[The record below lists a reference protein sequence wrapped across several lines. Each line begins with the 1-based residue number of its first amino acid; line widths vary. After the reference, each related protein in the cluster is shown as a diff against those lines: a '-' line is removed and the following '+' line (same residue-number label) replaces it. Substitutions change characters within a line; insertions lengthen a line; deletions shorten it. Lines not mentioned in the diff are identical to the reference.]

1 MSVIAASF
9 VMLKKD
15 LPAHVTLKLTAV
27 SGHVS
32 IDSAD
37 GRTRLATVGTDLVVN
52 ERINTHGTGAS
63 AIMEYE
69 DGTRLVLV
77 NDSAVRCLSDK
88 RKSVMLHYGN
98 VSAQVSPQPKDLPM
112 LLATPEAQV
121 EVLGTQFAIATT
133 TEHTE
138 LNVTEG
144 RVRLTRVSD
153 GQTVE
158 VARGQGVITNGEANL
173 TVRESSGPRDE
184 WEVDFEQGILKGW
197 TGSHVTTG
205 LPAGSAGAIQSVR
218 DPESNPVVYVI
229 GSRDEWL
236 EGMFEIHEDSH
247 LHFTIKMQHPDWLN
261 VFIST
266 RGADAM
272 KPTWALHNFNEVP
285 FWPPQPGQWR
295 TVTIPLS
302 KFRRKRDGE
311 FHDAPPVAAEIV
323 YSLSISATE
332 PDRGLVVDRIWAT
345 RGGPGKVEWKPSP

>member
-1 MSVIAASF
+1 VIAAAF
-9 VMLKKD
+9 VMLRNHS
-15 LPAHVTLKLTAV
+15 PVQETLKLTAV
-27 SGHVS
+27 SGNVS
-32 IDSAD
+32 IDDAD
-37 GRTRLATVGTDLVVN
+37 GRTSVATAGTDVTAGA
-52 ERINTHGTGAS
+52 RINTRGAGAS
-63 AIMEYE
+63 AIMEFE

-77 NDSAVRCLSDK
+77 NDSAVSCLSDE
-88 RKSVMLHYGN
+88 RKSLLLHYGI
-98 VSAQVSPQPKDLPM
+98 VSAQVSPQPKDRPM
-112 LLATPEAQV
+112 QLATPGAKI

-153 GQTVE
+153 GRSVE
-158 VARGQGVITNGEANL
+158 VVQGQGVVTNGEANL

-184 WEVDFEQGILKGW
+184 WEVDFERGIPKGW

-205 LPAGSAGAIQSVR
+205 LPAGSAGAIQSMR

-229 GSRDEWL
+229 GSRNEWL

-302 KFRRKRDGE
+302 KFRRKRDGI
-311 FHDAPPVAAEIV
+311 FHDEPPVAGEIA

-332 PDRGLVVDRIWAT
+332 PDRELVVDRIWAT